1 LRGQAFERE
10 SRNSFNSLSLFNF
23 FSSPLVGEGRVRG
36 KEMVGVIRKFNPR
49 IHGIR
54 EYKRLT
60 KKPEKVIREIITREW
75 GM

>member
-1 LRGQAFERE
+1 M
-10 SRNSFNSLSLFNF
+10 
-23 FSSPLVGEGRVRG
+23 GEGRVRG